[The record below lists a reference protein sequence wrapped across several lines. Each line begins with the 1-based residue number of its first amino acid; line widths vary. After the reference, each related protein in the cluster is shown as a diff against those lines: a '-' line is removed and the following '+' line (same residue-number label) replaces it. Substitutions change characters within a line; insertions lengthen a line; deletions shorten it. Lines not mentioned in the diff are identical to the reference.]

1 MTSTK
6 NRIFFR
12 ADGDSTIGLGHLMR
26 CAALSQILENE
37 FACFF
42 IISCPSEE
50 IILILQQ
57 YGEVISL
64 VESDKLAELIELSK
78 FLSKSDIVVFDGYSF
93 DEKYIATVQNKVK
106 AIVQIDDFA
115 DGFFSSDLV
124 INHANRNLINRY
136 NVSSNTKVLCGSDYL
151 ILREEFLK
159 KATIGNKEKS
169 KVDTVFICMGGADPT
184 NITLKVLESC
194 ILTDFIKNIFVV
206 TGAAYRNKDQL
217 KTFIEENLHLNIT
230 NYSNV
235 EAVNM
240 IELINAAEICICP
253 SSSIALEVCCVKSGL
268 LTGITVD
275 NQKLI
280 HEQLVEGNYAETI
293 DDFNIVTIDIIVSK
307 LKKMNDLEYINRL
320 IKNQSIFADGK
331 SGERILNEFKKLD
344 NAKI

>member
-26 CAALSQILENE
+26 CAALSQILKNE

-50 IILILQQ
+50 IKVILKQ

-64 VESDKLAELIELSK
+64 VESNKLAELIELSK

-93 DEKYIATVQNKVK
+93 DEEYIATIQNKVK

-159 KATIGNKEKS
+159 KAAIENKEKS
-169 KVDTVFICMGGADPT
+169 KVDTAFICMGGADPT

-194 ILTDFIKNIFVV
+194 IQVDFIKNIIVV
-206 TGAAYRNKDQL
+206 TGAAYRNKVQL
-217 KTFIEENLHLNIT
+217 KTFIEKNLHLNIT

-235 EAVNM
+235 GAVNM

-275 NQKLI
+275 NQNLI
-280 HEQLVEGNYAETI
+280 HEQLVGGKYAETI
-293 DDFNIVTIDIIVSK
+293 GDFNMVAVDDIVLK
-307 LKKMNDLEYINRL
+307 LKKMNDLAYINNL

-331 SGERILNEFKKLD
+331 SGERILDEFKKLEEC
-344 NAKI
+344 